1 MDKIPAL
8 IAKRPILHL
17 AKLYHVGDELPTS
30 DPVMLDAWLDAGS
43 AEWQKDPAEVEEV
56 PADKQQEEDQEVPA
70 DKQQEEDQEV
80 PADKQQEE
88 DQEVPA
94 DKQQEEDQ
102 EVPADKQQENS
113 ETIVT
118 DKKANPQTAEPGLP
132 GESGSGEPDELVG
145 KVPKT
150 PERKTKKGAK

>member
-1 MDKIPAL
+1 MNKIPTL

-43 AEWQKDPAEVEEV
+43 AEWQKDPAEVE
-56 PADKQQEEDQEVPA
+56 
-70 DKQQEEDQEV
+70 
-80 PADKQQEE
+80 
-88 DQEVPA
+88 EVPA

>member
-30 DPVMLDAWLDAGS
+30 DPVMLNAWLDAGS

-70 DKQQEEDQEV
+70 DKQQE
-80 PADKQQEE
+80 
-88 DQEVPA
+88 
-94 DKQQEEDQ
+94 
-102 EVPADKQQENS
+102 NS

-118 DKKANPQTAEPGLP
+118 DKKANPQTTEPGLP

>member
-30 DPVMLDAWLDAGS
+30 DPVMLDAWLEAGS
-43 AEWQKDPAEVEEV
+43 AEWQKDPAEEV
-56 PADKQQEEDQEVPA
+56 PVDKQQEEDQEVPA
-70 DKQQEEDQEV
+70 DKQQEED
-80 PADKQQEE
+80 
-88 DQEVPA
+88 
-94 DKQQEEDQ
+94 QEEDQ

>member
-80 PADKQQEE
+80 PADKQQE
-88 DQEVPA
+88 
-94 DKQQEEDQ
+94 
-102 EVPADKQQENS
+102 NS

-118 DKKANPQTAEPGLP
+118 DEKANPQTAEPGLP

-145 KVPKT
+145 KIPKT

>member
-30 DPVMLDAWLDAGS
+30 DPVMLNAWLDAGS

-80 PADKQQEE
+80 PADKLQEE

>member
-8 IAKRPILHL
+8 IARRPILHL

-43 AEWQKDPAEVEEV
+43 AEWQKDPAEVE
-56 PADKQQEEDQEVPA
+56 
-70 DKQQEEDQEV
+70 
-80 PADKQQEE
+80 
-88 DQEVPA
+88 EVPA

>member
-56 PADKQQEEDQEVPA
+56 PVDKQQEEDQEVS
-70 DKQQEEDQEV
+70 
-80 PADKQQEE
+80 
-88 DQEVPA
+88 A

-132 GESGSGEPDELVG
+132 GESGSGEPDELVR

>member
-1 MDKIPAL
+1 
-8 IAKRPILHL
+8 
-17 AKLYHVGDELPTS
+17 
-30 DPVMLDAWLDAGS
+30 MLDAWLDAGS
-43 AEWQKDPAEVEEV
+43 AEWQKDPTEVE
-56 PADKQQEEDQEVPA
+56 
-70 DKQQEEDQEV
+70 
-80 PADKQQEE
+80 
-88 DQEVPA
+88 EVPA

>member
-56 PADKQQEEDQEVPA
+56 PADKQQEEDQE
-70 DKQQEEDQEV
+70 EDQEV
-80 PADKQQEE
+80 P
-88 DQEVPA
+88 V

-102 EVPADKQQENS
+102 EVPADKQQENL

>member
-80 PADKQQEE
+80 PADKQQE
-88 DQEVPA
+88 
-94 DKQQEEDQ
+94 
-102 EVPADKQQENS
+102 NS

-145 KVPKT
+145 KGPKT

>member
-94 DKQQEEDQ
+94 DKQQE
-102 EVPADKQQENS
+102 NS

-118 DKKANPQTAEPGLP
+118 DKKANPKTAEPGLP

>member
-43 AEWQKDPAEVEEV
+43 AEWQKDPTEVE
-56 PADKQQEEDQEVPA
+56 
-70 DKQQEEDQEV
+70 EV

>member
-56 PADKQQEEDQEVPA
+56 PV
-70 DKQQEEDQEV
+70 
-80 PADKQQEE
+80 
-88 DQEVPA
+88 

-102 EVPADKQQENS
+102 EVPADKQQENL

-118 DKKANPQTAEPGLP
+118 DKKTNPQTAEPGLP

>member
-30 DPVMLDAWLDAGS
+30 DPVMLDAWLEAGS

-56 PADKQQEEDQEVPA
+56 PVDKQQEEDQEVPA
-70 DKQQEEDQEV
+70 DKQQEEDQE
-80 PADKQQEE
+80 
-88 DQEVPA
+88 
-94 DKQQEEDQ
+94 EDQ

-113 ETIVT
+113 ETILT
-118 DKKANPQTAEPGLP
+118 DEKANPQTAEPGLP

>member
-43 AEWQKDPAEVEEV
+43 AEWQKDLAEVEEV
-56 PADKQQEEDQEVPA
+56 PADKQQEED
-70 DKQQEEDQEV
+70 
-80 PADKQQEE
+80 
-88 DQEVPA
+88 
-94 DKQQEEDQ
+94 QEEDQ

>member
-43 AEWQKDPAEVEEV
+43 AEWQKDPTEVE
-56 PADKQQEEDQEVPA
+56 
-70 DKQQEEDQEV
+70 
-80 PADKQQEE
+80 
-88 DQEVPA
+88 EVPA

>member
-43 AEWQKDPAEVEEV
+43 AEWQKDPAKVE
-56 PADKQQEEDQEVPA
+56 
-70 DKQQEEDQEV
+70 
-80 PADKQQEE
+80 
-88 DQEVPA
+88 EVPA

-118 DKKANPQTAEPGLP
+118 DKKANLQTAEPGLP

>member
-80 PADKQQEE
+80 PADKQQE
-88 DQEVPA
+88 
-94 DKQQEEDQ
+94 
-102 EVPADKQQENS
+102 NS

>member
-56 PADKQQEEDQEVPA
+56 PVDKQQEEDQEVPA
-70 DKQQEEDQEV
+70 NKQQEED
-80 PADKQQEE
+80 
-88 DQEVPA
+88 
-94 DKQQEEDQ
+94 QEEDQ

-118 DKKANPQTAEPGLP
+118 DKKANPQTVEPGLP

>member
-56 PADKQQEEDQEVPA
+56 PADKQQEEDQE
-70 DKQQEEDQEV
+70 
-80 PADKQQEE
+80 E

-118 DKKANPQTAEPGLP
+118 DKKANLQTAEPGLP

>member
-30 DPVMLDAWLDAGS
+30 DPVMLNAWLDAGS

-70 DKQQEEDQEV
+70 EKQQEEDQEV

>member
-43 AEWQKDPAEVEEV
+43 AEWQKDPTEVEEV
-56 PADKQQEEDQEVPA
+56 PADKQQEEDQEEDQEVPA
-70 DKQQEEDQEV
+70 DKQQEEDQE
-80 PADKQQEE
+80 E
-88 DQEVPA
+88 DQEA
-94 DKQQEEDQ
+94 
-102 EVPADKQQENS
+102 PADKQQENS

-150 PERKTKKGAK
+150 SERKTKKGAK

>member
-30 DPVMLDAWLDAGS
+30 DPVMFDAWLDAGS

-56 PADKQQEEDQEVPA
+56 PV
-70 DKQQEEDQEV
+70 
-80 PADKQQEE
+80 DKQQEE

-102 EVPADKQQENS
+102 EVPADKQQENL

>member
-80 PADKQQEE
+80 PADKQQE
-88 DQEVPA
+88 
-94 DKQQEEDQ
+94 
-102 EVPADKQQENS
+102 NS

-118 DKKANPQTAEPGLP
+118 DKKANPKTAEPGLP

>member
-30 DPVMLDAWLDAGS
+30 DPVMLNAWLDAGS

-70 DKQQEEDQEV
+70 DKQQED
-80 PADKQQEE
+80 
-88 DQEVPA
+88 
-94 DKQQEEDQ
+94 
-102 EVPADKQQENS
+102 S

>member
-56 PADKQQEEDQEVPA
+56 PVDKQQEEDQEVPA

-80 PADKQQEE
+80 P
-88 DQEVPA
+88 V

-102 EVPADKQQENS
+102 EVPADKQQENL

>member
-56 PADKQQEEDQEVPA
+56 PV
-70 DKQQEEDQEV
+70 
-80 PADKQQEE
+80 
-88 DQEVPA
+88 

-102 EVPADKQQENS
+102 EVPADKQQENL

>member
-43 AEWQKDPAEVEEV
+43 AEWQKDPTEVEEV
-56 PADKQQEEDQEVPA
+56 PADKQQEED
-70 DKQQEEDQEV
+70 
-80 PADKQQEE
+80 
-88 DQEVPA
+88 
-94 DKQQEEDQ
+94 QEEDQ

>member
-70 DKQQEEDQEV
+70 DKQQE
-80 PADKQQEE
+80 
-88 DQEVPA
+88 
-94 DKQQEEDQ
+94 
-102 EVPADKQQENS
+102 NS

-150 PERKTKKGAK
+150 PERKTKKGEK

>member
-70 DKQQEEDQEV
+70 DKQQ
-80 PADKQQEE
+80 K
-88 DQEVPA
+88 
-94 DKQQEEDQ
+94 
-102 EVPADKQQENS
+102 NS

>member
-56 PADKQQEEDQEVPA
+56 PVDKQQEEDQEVPA
-70 DKQQEEDQEV
+70 DKQQEEDQE
-80 PADKQQEE
+80 
-88 DQEVPA
+88 
-94 DKQQEEDQ
+94 EDQ
-102 EVPADKQQENS
+102 EVPADKQQENL

>member
-1 MDKIPAL
+1 MPKIPAL

-30 DPVMLDAWLDAGS
+30 DPVMLDAWLEAGS
-43 AEWQKDPAEVEEV
+43 AEWQKNPEEAEESSADEQLEDNQEA
-56 PADKQQEEDQEVPA
+56 PADEQL
-70 DKQQEEDQEV
+70 
-80 PADKQQEE
+80 
-88 DQEVPA
+88 
-94 DKQQEEDQ
+94 
-102 EVPADKQQENS
+102 ENP

-118 DKKANPQTAEPGLP
+118 DEKADPQTAEPGLP

>member
-30 DPVMLDAWLDAGS
+30 DPVMLNAWLDAGS
-43 AEWQKDPAEVEEV
+43 AEWQKDPAEVE
-56 PADKQQEEDQEVPA
+56 K
-70 DKQQEEDQEV
+70 
-80 PADKQQEE
+80 
-88 DQEVPA
+88 VPA

>member
-30 DPVMLDAWLDAGS
+30 DPVMLNAWLDAGS
-43 AEWQKDPAEVEEV
+43 AEWQKDPTEVE
-56 PADKQQEEDQEVPA
+56 
-70 DKQQEEDQEV
+70 
-80 PADKQQEE
+80 
-88 DQEVPA
+88 EVPA

>member
-56 PADKQQEEDQEVPA
+56 PVDKQQEEDQEVPA
-70 DKQQEEDQEV
+70 NKQQEED
-80 PADKQQEE
+80 
-88 DQEVPA
+88 
-94 DKQQEEDQ
+94 QEEDQ

-132 GESGSGEPDELVG
+132 GESGSREPDELVG

>member
-1 MDKIPAL
+1 MDKIPVL

-43 AEWQKDPAEVEEV
+43 AEWQKDPAEVE
-56 PADKQQEEDQEVPA
+56 
-70 DKQQEEDQEV
+70 
-80 PADKQQEE
+80 
-88 DQEVPA
+88 EVPA

>member
-145 KVPKT
+145 KIPKT